1 MVNVMDSNTLFNQP
15 RHTVSNFLWLA
26 VAFLVAGLAA
36 LGILVAGSGG
46 RMSGVKNGWETGLV
60 LAMALLLPG
69 ALAMLLSALVTLPA
83 ARRAALEIRG
93 FQEGASLVHWVYS
106 PELWSWYVNDEARR
120 IRRVGWWM
128 GLGVC
133 AFAAV
138 VSEIIVWA
146 TPGAVGGKVLW
157 SLVALGIATGIGSAI
172 GGIYFTY
179 ATRRGR
185 RLQGDGQAFVS
196 ASAAY
201 CGGDFAYWRHSLW
214 GLRRIDLIPAGTGG
228 GPAILE
234 LTLGYSPS
242 ARTFVRG
249 LDILMML
256 LGRPMLMSLMTVQ
269 RRIPVPPGQ
278 ERVAGELVDL
288 LLQSPKSPVPDQP
301 HRRGPS
307 VGAGMAM
314 RWRIPLLLGGC
325 GMALFIAAV
334 AASSVRG
341 SEASLPPA
349 WAWVAAA
356 GMALVAI
363 AIVAW
368 IVAGIVV
375 LTRRSAASAEPAA
388 TDPSNSKPSPDR
400 LGRGPD

>member
-1 MVNVMDSNTLFNQP
+1 MGSVMDSNTLFNQP
-15 RHTVSNFLWLA
+15 RHTVGNFLWLA
-26 VAFLVAGLAA
+26 VVLLVAGLAA
-36 LGILVAGSGG
+36 LGILAAGSGG
-46 RMSGVKNGWETGLV
+46 RTSGVDNGWETGLL

-133 AFAAV
+133 AFV
-138 VSEIIVWA
+138 VVVGEIIVWA

-157 SLVALGIATGIGSAI
+157 SLVALGIAAGMGSAI

-185 RLQGDGQAFVS
+185 RLQSDGQAFVS

-201 CGGDFAYWRHSLW
+201 CGGDFAYWGHSLW
-214 GLRRIDLIPAGTGG
+214 GLKRIDLIPSGTGG
-228 GPAILE
+228 GPAFLE

-242 ARTFVRG
+242 AGTFVRG
-249 LDILMML
+249 LDMLMML
-256 LGRPMLMSLMTVQ
+256 LGRPMVMSSMTVR

-278 ERVAGELVDL
+278 ERVARELVEL
-288 LLQSPKSPVPDQP
+288 LLQSQRSPVPDQP
-301 HRRGPS
+301 HRRSPS

-325 GMALFIAAV
+325 GMALFITSV
-334 AASSVRG
+334 AAAIVRG
-341 SEASLPPA
+341 SEALLPPA
-349 WAWVAAA
+349 WAWVATTGA
-356 GMALVAI
+356 ALVAI

-368 IVAGIVV
+368 IVAAIVT
-375 LTRRSAASAEPAA
+375 LTHRSAASAEPAA
-388 TDPSNSKPSPDR
+388 TDPSNSKP
-400 LGRGPD
+400 GPDCPGREPD